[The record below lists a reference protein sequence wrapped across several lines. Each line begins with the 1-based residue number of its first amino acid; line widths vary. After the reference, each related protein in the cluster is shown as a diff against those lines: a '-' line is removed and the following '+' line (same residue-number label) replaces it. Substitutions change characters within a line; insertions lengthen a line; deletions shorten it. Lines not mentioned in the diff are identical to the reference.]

1 MPENTGKKKKKKAKP
16 IFQFFKVQHTNTQS
30 RMDSQ
35 WHLLVEEGK
44 LTKEKQRERSQ
55 HQYLLVKEGDL
66 VSDQTSN
73 TTEIG
78 C

>member
-1 MPENTGKKKKKKAKP
+1 
-16 IFQFFKVQHTNTQS
+16 
-30 RMDSQ
+30 MDSQ